1 MRRVLIIAFDGFQM
15 LDAAGPAEVFDG
27 AKNLTGGGYQVR
39 LATPGGKDVRAG
51 SGLRLG
57 ADLALESAR
66 GPLDTLLVAG
76 GFGARAAAED
86 SEVVRHVARLAARA
100 RRITSVCTGAE
111 LLATAGLLDGR
122 RATTHWAWCGALA
135 ERHPNVTVE
144 PDRIFVRDGNVAT
157 SAGVTAGMDL
167 ALALVEEDHG
177 PEIARTVAR
186 WMVLFL
192 QRPGGQSQ
200 FSERLAPPAPRT
212 ASLRPVLDAI
222 AADPTADHRLETLA
236 ERAAMS
242 ERHLVRRFAA
252 ELHTSP
258 ARFVERVRVEAART
272 ALEEGS
278 TVEEAARRSGFSSAE
293 IMRRAFLRVLGVTPS
308 DYRQRFTTTLEEAA

>member
-1 MRRVLIIAFDGFQM
+1 VRRVLIIAFEGFQM

-27 AKNLTGGGYQVR
+27 AAKLTGGGYQVR
-39 LATPGGKDVRAG
+39 LATPGARRVRAG
-51 SGLRLG
+51 SGLRLE
-57 ADLALESAR
+57 ADVALESVR

-76 GFGARAAAED
+76 GFGVEAAAKD
-86 SEVVRHVARLAARA
+86 AAVVRHVARLAARA
-100 RRITSVCTGAE
+100 RRVTSVCTGAE

-122 RATTHWAWCGALA
+122 RATTHWAWCSAMA
-135 ERHPNVTVE
+135 ERHPGVIVE

-177 PEIARTVAR
+177 PEVARTVAR
-186 WMVLFL
+186 WLVLFL

-212 ASLRPVLDAI
+212 ASLRPVLDSI
-222 AADPTADHRLETLA
+222 AADPAGDHRLEALA
-236 ERAAMS
+236 TRAAMS

-252 ELHTSP
+252 ELRTSP

-272 ALEEGS
+272 ALEEGA
-278 TVEEAARRSGFSSAE
+278 TVEEAARRCGFSSGE

-308 DYRQRFTTTLEEAA
+308 EYRQRFTTTLEAA

>member
-1 MRRVLIIAFDGFQM
+1 VRRVLIIAFEGFQM

-27 AKNLTGGGYQVR
+27 AAKLTGGGYQVQ
-39 LATPGGKDVRAG
+39 LATPGGRQVRAG
-51 SGLRLG
+51 SGLRLE
-57 ADLALESAR
+57 ADVALESAR

-76 GFGARAAAED
+76 GFGVRAAAED
-86 SEVVRHVARLAARA
+86 PVVVRHIGRLADRA
-100 RRITSVCTGAE
+100 RRVTSVCTGAE

-122 RATTHWAWCGALA
+122 RATTHWAWCSALA
-135 ERHPNVTVE
+135 EHHPDVIVE

-157 SAGVTAGMDL
+157 SAGVSAGMDL

-177 PEIARTVAR
+177 PEVARTVAR
-186 WMVLFL
+186 WLVLFL

-212 ASLRPVLDAI
+212 ASLRPVLDSI
-222 AADPTADHRLETLA
+222 AADPAADHRLGTLA
-236 ERAAMS
+236 ARAAMS

-252 ELHTSP
+252 ELRTSP

-272 ALEEGS
+272 ALEEGA
-278 TVEEAARRSGFSSAE
+278 TVEEAARRCGFSSGE
-293 IMRRAFLRVLGVTPS
+293 VMRRAFLRVLGVTPS
-308 DYRQRFTTTLEEAA
+308 EYRQRFTTTLEAA